1 MIDLPTQE
9 EASSK
14 TFQKTNTAEPEQN
27 IWIVKPGEDTNRGV
41 GITVCQTLKEI
52 KSIICEGDFD
62 QSRTFIL

>member
-9 EASSK
+9 QTESK
-14 TFQKTNTAEPEQN
+14 TFQKPNTTEPEQN

-62 QSRTFIL
+62 